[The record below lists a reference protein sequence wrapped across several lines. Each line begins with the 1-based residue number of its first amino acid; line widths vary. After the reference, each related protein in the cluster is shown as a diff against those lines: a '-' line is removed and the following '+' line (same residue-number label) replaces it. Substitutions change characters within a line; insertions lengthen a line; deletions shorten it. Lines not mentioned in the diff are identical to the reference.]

1 MIRSITKQKPAE
13 EIDRLLNGLGRIFI
27 IGCGTCT
34 TLTRTGG
41 EPEVRAMKDRL
52 SGQGKLV
59 TGTMILPV
67 ACDNLTGEALNEYGQ
82 QIDQADVLLI
92 MTCAFGVQTIARQ
105 LQKMVVPALDT
116 IFIGKENGIGQFD
129 EICTQCGTCVLG
141 ETGGI
146 CPVTSC
152 HKGLVNGPC
161 GGTNN
166 GKCEIDSEK
175 DCAWTLIYN
184 RLKDLGRLDLMR
196 TLQKPRNHQ
205 GEPSPG
211 KIILEASSQST
222 SGPASSP

>member
-13 EIDRLLNGLGRIFI
+13 EIDRLLNGLGRVFI

-184 RLKDLGRLDLMR
+184 RLKELGQLDLMR

-211 KIILEASSQST
+211 KIILEPSSQSA
-222 SGPASSP
+222 SGQ

>member
-1 MIRSITKQKPAE
+1 MIRSITKQKSE
-13 EIDRLLNGLGRIFI
+13 EELARLLDGLGRVFI
-27 IGCGTCT
+27 LGCGTCT
-34 TLTRTGG
+34 TLTNTGG
-41 EPEVRAMKDRL
+41 EPEVKAMKKHL
-52 SGQGKLV
+52 SEEGRLV
-59 TGTMILPV
+59 TGEMVLPV
-67 ACDNLTGEALNEYGQ
+67 ACDNLTGEALKEYGQ
-82 QIDQADVLLI
+82 QIDQADALLI

-105 LQKMVVPALDT
+105 LNKMVVPALDT
-116 IFIGKENGIGQFD
+116 LFIGKETGIGTFN
-129 EICTQCGTCVLG
+129 EICTQCGACILG

-166 GKCEIDSEK
+166 GKCEIDPEK

-184 RLKDLGRLDLMR
+184 RLKELGRLDSMR

-211 KIILEASSQST
+211 KLNLGAS
-222 SGPASSP
+222 P

>member
-1 MIRSITKQKPAE
+1 MIRSITKQKSE
-13 EIDRLLNGLGRIFI
+13 EELARLLDGLGRVFI
-27 IGCGTCT
+27 LGCGTCT

-41 EPEVRAMKDRL
+41 EPEVRAMGEQL
-52 SGQGKLV
+52 SSQGKLV
-59 TGTMILPV
+59 TGGVVVPV

-105 LQKMVVPALDT
+105 LKKMVVPALDT
-116 IFIGKENGIGQFD
+116 LFIGKETSVGLFD
-129 EICTQCGTCVLG
+129 EICTQCGTCILG

-152 HKGLVNGPC
+152 HKGMVNGPC

-166 GKCEIDSEK
+166 GKCEIDPEK

-184 RLKDLGRLDLMR
+184 RLKELGRLDSMR

-211 KIILEASSQST
+211 KLNLGASPQLE
-222 SGPASSP
+222 